1 MDNIIFL
8 YIVIIFLILKFIVKN
23 VKTIWFLL
31 IAIILSYFFLN
42 KTNIIKII
50 DNFYED
56 SLNNDNI
63 NNQNKKPSIMLNT
76 NFENLLKLIEN
87 YDKSQTYLIKY
98 NLNSFINTY
107 KNIKNN
113 KIDKNIGLNDLY
125 FLKNKVLNY
134 IDQFNIKI
142 QDANI
147 NLVYE
152 NIESILNNYIKSLS
166 ITNNNIQPFNSFND

>member
-23 VKTIWFLL
+23 VETIWFLL

-42 KTNIIKII
+42 KTNITKII

>member
-1 MDNIIFL
+1 
-8 YIVIIFLILKFIVKN
+8 
-23 VKTIWFLL
+23 
-31 IAIILSYFFLN
+31 
-42 KTNIIKII
+42 
-50 DNFYED
+50 
-56 SLNNDNI
+56 
-63 NNQNKKPSIMLNT
+63 MLNT

>member
-23 VKTIWFLL
+23 VETIWFLL

-98 NLNSFINTY
+98 NL
-107 KNIKNN
+107 K
-113 KIDKNIGLNDLY
+113 L
-125 FLKNKVLNY
+125 VLR
-134 IDQFNIKI
+134 
-142 QDANI
+142 
-147 NLVYE
+147 
-152 NIESILNNYIKSLS
+152 
-166 ITNNNIQPFNSFND
+166 

>member
-23 VKTIWFLL
+23 VETIWFLL